1 MTFLL
6 AIIIGVLGAAP
17 ILLSKRFGTTAIV
30 AAVYAILTGLMI
42 YLCLPSLVWPLWGV
56 IGVFTVIAWL
66 ISAIIHYIIHEVETR
81 SYETTGRVSPI
92 PVVIFGLGLFALIG
106 RSCTGC
112 EAFRA
117 QEYASLIGPM
127 EQREWTQDIQP
138 ANPKHI
144 RLVPPEMAGWL
155 ADKQLGSAPG
165 AIGSQ
170 FEIKDETM
178 TLQMVKG
185 ELWYVAPLDFK
196 DFGTWQSTKVA
207 PGYVMVHAEDPLRPV
222 VVKTDEHYAYMP
234 GAYFGEDLERY
245 MWSNGYASSGM
256 TDFSFELDEAG
267 KAWWVITVFEP
278 TIAYSGEKVLGVAI
292 VDPVNGAIDFHPMD
306 KVPDWVDRVV
316 PRSFAKMYARDW
328 GDLLGG
334 WVNSWWGE
342 QNLTRPED
350 VEILYGS
357 DGQPDWAIGMTS
369 QNSRDSSLVRL
380 IYMNSRTGKAVS
392 YHAKGGTES
401 AVLAAVNNKVSYR
414 KWHGSGPVLYNL
426 YGHMVSVVPLLGEN
440 HTYQG
445 VAIVSVD
452 NLQVAVG
459 ENQQQALREFQKIMN
474 ESGQQIVAEAAH
486 AVKSLELKID
496 RFAVEMQ
503 SGDPTYYIHLEGIPH
518 IFTGGNTLS
527 EKLRLTQVGDLVRVT
542 YEDSGESVMPL
553 TAFDNCSLEIEKSKA
568 EGDLHTRVEERKE
581 KVEAERAGPTMREKL
596 NQLPDEELQ
605 RLMQL
610 RSQDAGPG
618 DK

>member
-1 MTFLL
+1 MMFLFAL
-6 AIIIGVLGAAP
+6 IIGVLGAAP
-17 ILLSKRFGTTAIV
+17 ILVSKRFGV
-30 AAVYAILTGLMI
+30 AAIMAVVYTLINWGVF
-42 YLCLPSLVWPLWGV
+42 YLLLPSLVWPLWGFLGGLLV
-56 IGVFTVIAWL
+56 ATWL
-66 ISAIIHYIIHEVETR
+66 ISAITGYIIHEFETR
-81 SYETTGRVSPI
+81 NYETTSEASLIPI
-92 PVVIFGLGLFALIG
+92 VLFGLGLLALIG
-106 RSCTGC
+106 RSCGGC
-112 EAFRA
+112 AAFRA

-138 ANPKHI
+138 ADPKHI
-144 RLVPPEMAGWL
+144 RLVPPEMARWL

-170 FEIKDETM
+170 FDIKDGSM

-196 DFGTWQSTKVA
+196 DFGTWQSTKAA

-222 VVKTDEHYAYMP
+222 VVKTDEHYAFMP
-234 GAYFGEDLERY
+234 GAYFDHDLERH
-245 MWSNGYASSGM
+245 MWTNGYASSGM
-256 TDFSFELDEAG
+256 DDFSFELDEAG

-278 TIAYSGEKVLGVAI
+278 TIAYNGEKVLGAAI

-316 PRSFAKMYARDW
+316 PQSFAKMYANCW
-328 GDLLGG
+328 GDLGGG

-342 QNLTRPED
+342 QNLMQAGD
-350 VEILYGS
+350 VEIIYGA

-369 QNSRDSSLVRL
+369 QNSKDSSLVRL
-380 IYMNSRTGKAVS
+380 IYLNSRTGKAVS

-474 ESGQQIVAEAAH
+474 ESGQQIAPDAKHEQ
-486 AVKSLELKID
+486 KTLELKVD
-496 RFAVEMQ
+496 RFAVETQ
-503 SGDPTYYIHLEGIPH
+503 GGDAIYFLHLEGVPH

-527 EKLRLTQVGDLVRVT
+527 EKLRLTQIGDTVKVT
-542 YEDSGESVMPL
+542 YEDSGEGVMPL
-553 TAFDNCSLEIEKSKA
+553 TAFDNVSLKIETSPT
-568 EGDLHTRVEERKE
+568 ENEVRERVEERKE
-581 KVEAERAGPTMREKL
+581 KVEAERAGPTAREKL
-596 NQLPDEELQ
+596 NHMSDEELA
-605 RLMQL
+605 RLL
-610 RSQDAGPG
+610 GEGKADAGSG
-618 DK
+618 DQ